1 MLTGESLTLD
11 EVVRVARRRERVE
24 IHPDSIPRMLEA
36 RAVVEH
42 HLQAGTPVYGMTTG
56 VAARKRN
63 AVLPEAQEE
72 HNRLL
77 IEALLVGQGPQT
89 SEEVVRA
96 TILRLVNGFTR
107 GSSGVRP
114 VLAERLVDALN
125 DESLPPVALYGS
137 VGMGDIVPMAEL
149 GYALLGDLTLAA
161 KEAVSLV
168 DNDAFATAI
177 AALAIHDYARLLD
190 AFDAAGA
197 LDLEAFAANLSIVH
211 PAVGR
216 ERPYPGLQATTARLR
231 DLLDGSSLWSDG
243 AARNL
248 QDPLSFR
255 CLPQVHAA
263 AREALGYA
271 ESQLAV
277 ELNAS
282 QENPLLVRDEN
293 VIFSVGN
300 FDPLVLAG
308 ALDFLRIALAPV
320 VTTACERLIK
330 LMQARFSG
338 LVDGLSRSSDTPETT
353 FPHLPYVAAALT
365 GEARLLAQPV
375 SFELPSTTIAEGIED
390 RMTFAPLGARR
401 LAEMVA
407 LGERVVAVELIVGAR
422 AAELRTPERLG
433 TGTAEVAALVRAQL
447 SQGAAGDRIDVEPV
461 VDLVRSGSLSRI
473 GAP

>member
-1 MLTGESLTLD
+1 
-11 EVVRVARRRERVE
+11 
-24 IHPDSIPRMLEA
+24 
-36 RAVVEH
+36 
-42 HLQAGTPVYGMTTG
+42 MTTG

-77 IEALLVGQGPQT
+77 IEALLVGQGPEA
-89 SEEVVRA
+89 SEEIVRA

-125 DESLPPVALYGS
+125 DEALPPVALYGS
-137 VGMGDIVPMAEL
+137 VGMGDIVPMARAGL
-149 GYALLGDLTLAA
+149 RAARDLTLAA

-177 AALAIHDYARLLD
+177 AALAIHDFGRLLD

-211 PAVGR
+211 LAVGR
-216 ERPYPGLQATTARLR
+216 ERPYPGLQTTIARLR
-231 DLLDGSSLWSDG
+231 DLLDGSSLWRDG

-271 ESQLAV
+271 ESQLAI

-422 AAELRTPERLG
+422 AVELRAPERLG
-433 TGTAEVAALVRAQL
+433 TGTAEVAALVRARL
-447 SQGAAGDRIDVEPV
+447 GAQGAAGGRIDVEPV
-461 VDLVRSGSLSRI
+461 VELVRSGTLSRI